1 MPRPNRGPYLKFLK
15 HRGAFYIHWS
25 EHGATRQ
32 RSTGTA
38 DSGEAEAALAAFI
51 QERRSSKRAG
61 PRDPGEFPVADA
73 LTGYGEEHAPT
84 KADPLRIAYAIQAL
98 VPYWSGMMVGDI
110 TKATCRGYVRYR
122 DKAPGTVR
130 RELIALQAA
139 VNYAK
144 DEGRIMWA
152 PTVHLPTKPDGKDRW
167 LTRSEAAA
175 LLSAART
182 GHPSTR
188 GYLPLF
194 ILIGLYCGAR
204 KGAILSLRWPQ
215 VDLVNGRIN
224 FNEPGRER
232 TSKGRAHLP
241 IPRRLLFFLRK
252 ARERGSDLGYVLHR
266 DGQRIANIK
275 RAFNAACVDAGL
287 AEVCMVTKIVD
298 GEKQKVPR
306 LNAKGEPV
314 MTHTITPHVLRHTC
328 GTWLAQAA
336 VPLDKIGEWLGHTD
350 SRTTRLYAH
359 HHPDHMNEALNAFD
373 RRRA

>member
-25 EHGATRQ
+25 ENGATRQ

-38 DSGEAEAALAAFI
+38 DSGEAQEALATFI
-51 QERRSSKRAG
+51 QGRRETKRTG
-61 PRDPGEFPVADA
+61 PCDPGEFPIAAA
-73 LTGYGEEHAPT
+73 LTLYGEEHAPT
-84 KADPLRIAYAIQAL
+84 KADPRRIAFAIQAL
-98 VPYWSGMMVGDI
+98 VPYWSGRTVAEI

-122 DKAPGTVR
+122 EKAPGTVR

-144 DEGRIMWA
+144 DEGKFMWA
-152 PTVHLPTKPDGKDRW
+152 PTVDLPAKPEGKDRW

-175 LLSAART
+175 LLNAART

-204 KGAILSLRWPQ
+204 KGAILGLRWPQ

-224 FNEPGRER
+224 FNEPGLER

-241 IPRRLLFFLRK
+241 IPRRLMFFLKK
-252 ARERGSDLGYVLHR
+252 AKERGSDLGFVLNR
-266 DGQRIANIK
+266 DGKRIANIK

-287 AEVCMVTKIVD
+287 VEVRKVTKVVD
-298 GEKQKVPR
+298 GEKVHTPKR
-306 LNAKGEPV
+306 TKAGDPV
-314 MTHTITPHVLRHTC
+314 VRHSITPHVLRHTC

-336 VPLDKIGEWLGHTD
+336 VQLDQIGEWLGHTD

-359 HHPDHMNEALNAFD
+359 HHPDHMSQARDALD

>member
-15 HRGAFYIHWS
+15 QRGAFYIHWS
-25 EHGATRQ
+25 ENGATRQ

-38 DSGEAEAALAAFI
+38 DSGKAEEALAEFI
-51 QERRSSKRAG
+51 QSRRSSKRAG
-61 PRDPGEFPVADA
+61 PRDPSEFSVAEA
-73 LTGYGEEHAPT
+73 LTLYGEEHAPT

-98 VPYWSGMMVGDI
+98 VPYWSGMMVADI
-110 TKATCRGYVRYR
+110 TQGTCKGYVRHR

-144 DEGRIMWA
+144 DEGKIMYA
-152 PTVHLPTKPDGKDRW
+152 PTVHLPAKPEGKDRW

-175 LLSAART
+175 LLNAART
-182 GHPSTR
+182 GHASTR

-194 ILIGLYCGAR
+194 ILIALYCGAR

-215 VDLVNGRIN
+215 VDLVNNRIN

-232 TSKGRAHLP
+232 TSKGRAHMP
-241 IPRRLLFFLRK
+241 IPRRLRFFLKK
-252 ARERGSDLGYVLHR
+252 ARERGSDLGFVLHR
-266 DGQRIANIK
+266 DGQRIANLK
-275 RAFNAACVDAGL
+275 RAFNAAAVDAGL
-287 AEVCMVTKIVD
+287 AEVRMVSKIID
-298 GEKQKVPR
+298 GEKKRVPM
-306 LNAKGEPV
+306 LDKAGDPV
-314 MTHTITPHVLRHTC
+314 LRHSVTPHVLRHTC

-336 VPLDKIGEWLGHTD
+336 VQLDQIGEWLGHTD
-350 SRTTRLYAH
+350 TRTTRLYAH
-359 HHPDHMNEALNAFD
+359 HHPDHMSQAMDALD

>member
-1 MPRPNRGPYLKFLK
+1 MPRRNRGPYLKFLNQ
-15 HRGAFYIHWS
+15 RGAFYIHWS

-38 DSGEAEAALAAFI
+38 DSGEAEAALAEFI
-51 QERRSSKRAG
+51 QERQSARRVG
-61 PRDPGEFPVADA
+61 PRDPSEFSVADA
-73 LTGYGEEHAPT
+73 LTLYGEEHAPT

-98 VPYWSGMMVGDI
+98 VPFWSGRTVAEI
-110 TKATCRGYVRYR
+110 TKATCNGYARYR

-139 VNYAK
+139 ANYAK
-144 DEGRIMWA
+144 DEGKIMWA
-152 PTVHLPTKPDGKDRW
+152 PTVHLPKKPEGKDRW

-175 LLSAART
+175 LLNAART
-182 GHPSTR
+182 GHASTR

-194 ILIGLYCGAR
+194 ILIALYCGAR

-215 VDLVNGRIN
+215 VDLENGRIN

-241 IPRRLLFFLRK
+241 IPRRLLFFLKK

-266 DGQRIANIK
+266 DGQQIASIK
-275 RAFNAACVDAGL
+275 KAFNAACVNAEL
-287 AEVCMVTKIVD
+287 AEVRMVTKLVD
-298 GEKQKVPR
+298 GKKQRVPKLDDNGDPIMR
-306 LNAKGEPV
+306 HA
-314 MTHTITPHVLRHTC
+314 ITPHVLRHTC